1 MSEEKHEDLS
11 QNESEND
18 TNSSETASQDG
29 QEIEEDDRA
38 AVADLIS
45 VVNVVENETIIWMKC
60 SCSQTNQNWTLAA
73 WRRISNRL
81 NKPGKSM

>member
-1 MSEEKHEDLS
+1 MSEEKHEGLS
-11 QNESEND
+11 QNEGENN

-29 QEIEEDDRA
+29 QEVEEDDGA

-45 VVNVVENETIIWMKC
+45 VVNAVENETIIWMKC
-60 SCSQTNQNWTLAA
+60 SRSQTNQNWTLAA